1 MLLGVQLSAPLARLA
16 AEPDRAAVILDVDGT
31 LAPIVP
37 RPEDA
42 HVPPETQHELERLRD
57 RYALVACVSGRSGA
71 EAQRLVGVDGIEYVG
86 SHGLELSP
94 EAAEWRERLV
104 EFARGVDWPV
114 EDKGVTL
121 SFHWRTAE
129 DQGAAAE
136 LLAAVATQAR
146 EAGIDARFGRKVL
159 ELRPPV
165 HADKGTAVTALLT
178 GRGLRRAVYVG
189 DDTTDVDAFHALR
202 DLELGVAV
210 GVRSA
215 ELPLVVEQAA
225 DVLVDGPA
233 GVLEL
238 LTAL

>member
-1 MLLGVQLSAPLARLA
+1 MLHRVQLPASLARLA

-31 LAPIVP
+31 LAPIVD
-37 RPEDA
+37 RPADA
-42 HVPPETQHELERLRD
+42 RVPPTTQRELERLRG
-57 RYALVACVSGRSGA
+57 RYALIACVSGRSGA
-71 EAQRLVGVDGIEYVG
+71 DARRLVGVDGIEYVG
-86 SHGLELSP
+86 SHGLELEP

-104 EFARGVDWPV
+104 EFARAVDWPV

-129 DQGAAAE
+129 DQEAAE
-136 LLAAVATQAR
+136 ALLAGVATRAR
-146 EAGIDARFGRKVL
+146 AKGIDARFGRKVL

-165 HADKGTAVTALLT
+165 HADKGTAVATLLA
-178 GRGLRRAVYVG
+178 RHGLRRAVYVG

-210 GVRSA
+210 GVRSP

-225 DVLVDGPA
+225 DLLVDGPA
-233 GVLEL
+233 GVVDL
-238 LTAL
+238 LRAL